1 MRSAVAVVVARGDVF
16 AHLFGVPV
24 VLRAVQAL
32 ITSGSVGRV
41 VLLVDLG
48 ADAAVRRLVDGL
60 PVSVHTDP
68 HDAAR
73 CAQGPGP
80 VVLHDAAR
88 PLASPALAGAVLE
101 AVAAGHAV
109 AVPVL
114 PLSDT
119 VKHVDSADVVTS
131 GPDRTGLRVLQTPQ
145 AFRAGVLDTPLLA
158 KILTSAEPLEQAWAV
173 AGEPAATV
181 PGHPL
186 ALAVRTPWE
195 RQLAEVL
202 GREHA

>member
-1 MRSAVAVVVARGDVF
+1 
-16 AHLFGVPV
+16 
-24 VLRAVQAL
+24 VLRAVRAL
-32 ITSGSVGRV
+32 CACGPVDRV
-41 VLLVDLG
+41 VLLVDPE
-48 ADAAVRRLVDGL
+48 AEVAARRLVDGL

-68 HDAAR
+68 HEAAR

-88 PLASPALAGAVLE
+88 PLASPALAEAVTA

-119 VKHVDSADVVTS
+119 VKHVDTADVVAGS
-131 GPDRTGLRVLQTPQ
+131 PDRTGLRVLQTPQ
-145 AFRAGVLDTPLLA
+145 AFRAGVLDADVLA
-158 KILTSAEPLEQAWAV
+158 KVLASDEPLEQAWSV
-173 AGEPAATV
+173 AGEPAVTV

-186 ALAVRTPWE
+186 AFAVRSPWE

-202 GREHA
+202 GSEQA